1 MWMGLCI
8 INDNSIF
15 QQLTQN
21 VESMSLERFLSVL
34 CCAVLCFDVVKY
46 TVVEV
51 DVFIHLGKVT
61 TKVTTEVT
69 WLPAL

>member
-1 MWMGLCI
+1 MWIGLCI

-21 VESMSLERFLSVL
+21 VESMSLERFLS
-34 CCAVLCFDVVKY
+34 ALCFDVVPY